1 MQTIQITLSDSPLEQ
16 AVLRLAK
23 QQHQNLQEFVMT
35 ALNYYVREAE
45 KTTPIK
51 VQKLNPFQYAN
62 APIETFKAIAENKAE
77 LVFADIEDSA
87 AFAKK
92 LRQQAWQRHE

>member
-23 QQHQNLQEFVMT
+23 EQHQNLQEFVMT

-45 KTTPIK
+45 KTTPLK
-51 VQKLNPFQYAN
+51 VQKLNPFQHAK
-62 APIETFKAIAENKAE
+62 APTEPFQAINQENGLKTLLASWSPLE
-77 LVFADIEDSA
+77 EEFPKIAD
-87 AFAKK
+87 
-92 LRQQAWQRHE
+92 

>member
-1 MQTIQITLSDSPLEQ
+1 MQTIQVTLNDSLLEQ

-23 QQHQNLQEFVMT
+23 EQHQNLREFVMT

-45 KTTPIK
+45 KTTPLK
-51 VQKLNPFQYAN
+51 VQKLNPFQHAQPPSE
-62 APIETFKAIAENKAE
+62 AFHAITADE
-77 LVFADIEDSA
+77 LVFTEIQDSV

-92 LRQQAWQRHE
+92 LRQQTWQFHE

>member
-23 QQHQNLQEFVMT
+23 EQHQNLQEFVMT

-51 VQKLNPFQYAN
+51 VQKLNPFQHAQ
-62 APIETFKAIAENKAE
+62 PPSE
-77 LVFADIEDSA
+77 
-87 AFAKK
+87 AFHVMTKD
-92 LRQQAWQRHE
+92 ES